1 MRFYEIF
8 GGILESELE
17 FPELRP
23 TRPGVADWIIRT
35 TDSPVPAG
43 SAESIGWD
51 AVEPDVR
58 VQAYRLAGGYRL
70 KFDDTGVFDVSSDG
84 REISWRPS
92 PSADE
97 RAARLDLTGRVLALA
112 LHLGGCLCLHAS
124 AVSIGGRA
132 IAFLAPKGSGKSTLA
147 VALERAGAELM
158 SDDIVPVELRP
169 APMARPGAHSVR
181 MFRDTA
187 AMLGMH
193 IDFALDSSTSKPMF
207 RDSAIGRR
215 RVHAAPL
222 DALYLLSSVS
232 APDAPPVHRKRLSE
246 PAAVTRVLG
255 QTKIGVLLGGPEAA
269 AVLHR
274 TADLVSSVPVYE
286 LEVARDFSRLDDVV
300 GTFFAWHSHEP
311 ERAVTPVADCA

>member
-1 MRFYEIF
+1 MKFYEIF

-23 TRPGVADWIIRT
+23 TRPGAADWIIRT
-35 TDSPVPAG
+35 TDAPVPDG
-43 SAESIGWD
+43 VAESIGWD
-51 AVEPDVR
+51 AVEPNVR
-58 VQAYRLAGGYRL
+58 VHAFRLANGYRL
-70 KFDDTGVFDVSSDG
+70 QFDDTGVFDVSSDG
-84 REISWRPS
+84 HEISWRPS

-112 LHLGGCLCLHAS
+112 LHIGGCLCLHAS

-132 IAFLAPKGSGKSTLA
+132 VAFLAPKGSGKSTLA

-158 SDDIVPVELRP
+158 SDDIVPVELTP
-169 APMARPGAHSVR
+169 SPVARPGAHSVR

-193 IDFALDSSTSKPMF
+193 MDLAMDASTSKPMF

-222 DALYLLSSVS
+222 DALYLLSSVA
-232 APDAPPVHRKRLSE
+232 APDAPPVHRERLSE
-246 PAAVTRVLG
+246 PDAVMRVLG
-255 QTKIGVLLGGPEAA
+255 QTKIGVLLGGQEAA
-269 AVLHR
+269 AVLKR
-274 TADLVSSVPVYE
+274 TADLVSAVPVYE
-286 LEVARDFSRLDDVV
+286 LTVARDLARLDDVV
-300 GTFFAWHSHEP
+300 ARFFAWHSHEP

>member
-1 MRFYEIF
+1 MKFYEIF

-23 TRPGVADWIIRT
+23 ARPGVADWIIRT
-35 TDSPVPAG
+35 TDSPVPEG
-43 SAESIGWD
+43 PAESIGWD

-58 VQAYRLAGGYRL
+58 VHAYRLTNGYRL
-70 KFDDTGVFDVSSDG
+70 QFDDTGVFDVTSDG
-84 REISWRPS
+84 HEISWHPS
-92 PSADE
+92 PTADE

-112 LHLGGCLCLHAS
+112 LHIGGCLCLHAS

-132 IAFLAPKGSGKSTLA
+132 VAFLAPKGSGKSTLA

-158 SDDIVPVELRP
+158 SDDIVPVELAP
-169 APMARPGAHSVR
+169 SPMARPGAHSVR

-193 IDFALDSSTSKPMF
+193 MDLALDSSTSKPMF

-222 DALYLLSSVS
+222 DALYLLTSVS
-232 APDAPPVHRKRLSE
+232 TLDTPPIHRQRLSE
-246 PAAVTRVLG
+246 PDAVTRVLG
-255 QTKIGVLLGGPEAA
+255 QTKIGVLLGGREAA
-269 AVLHR
+269 AVLKR
-274 TADLVSSVPVYE
+274 TAALVSTVPVYE
-286 LEVARDFSRLDDVV
+286 LKVARDLSRLDDVV
-300 GTFFAWHSHEP
+300 ARFFQWHAHEP
-311 ERAVTPVADCA
+311 ERSVTPVADCA